1 MDKNSK
7 ATNEAMHRSLEACAR
22 SLAGDPALALTAVPD
37 SRGACDARALQ
48 HAYHDAQVQRQHAP
62 RDAFAA
68 RLFNLME
75 TERFEA
81 MGANRFA
88 GVRQNLD
95 AREGVQVLGESI
107 DPDAENPTLMRLH
120 RALSLLCRQA
130 FRDGSSPP
138 AGSVAGQPASTEQAL
153 VNELVQPLLPML
165 KGVLST
171 QAEFAV
177 MARQLSDRLATQ
189 AGGSSDGSNLLGES
203 EPSDDILEMQAMP
216 DDVDEDDDLGSELD
230 ESLDA
235 EQSGRDSEEPPA
247 DTQGE
252 AEQEEALPEDAMDE
266 APTAGPDPAI
276 VRSGDTQPYRAYT
289 TDFDEIVHAADW
301 ADQIA
306 LQDKRGELDQHI
318 EVHGRLVR
326 RLAARLQRVLLARQ
340 RRHWQFDLEEGQLDS
355 ARLARIVTDPLMPL
369 SFKAESEIP
378 FRNTTVTLLIDNSR
392 SMLGRPIMIAASCA
406 DILARTLERC
416 GVSVEILGFTTVHL
430 HGGASTERWKAAGA
444 PVNPGRLND
453 LRHIV
458 YKSADMPYR
467 SARRS
472 LGLMLDRDILKQN
485 IDGEA
490 LQWAYQRLMK
500 RPEERRILMTISDGA
515 PVDTSTLGA
524 NSGDYLAKHL
534 QQVIDGI
541 QRSESAELLAIG
553 IGHDVSQYYEHAV
566 SVYDARQLGP
576 VMLNELEALFK
587 QAA

>member
-1 MDKNSK
+1 
-7 ATNEAMHRSLEACAR
+7 MHRSLEACAR
-22 SLAGDPALALTAVPD
+22 SLAEDPALALSAVPD

-48 HAYHDAQVQRQHAP
+48 HTYHDEQVQRHHAP

-81 MGANRFA
+81 LGANRFA

-95 AREGVQVLGESI
+95 ARDGVQVLGELI
-107 DPDAENPTLMRLH
+107 DPDAEDPTLMRLQ
-120 RALSLLCRQA
+120 RALSVLCRQA
-130 FRDGSSPP
+130 FREDCTPP
-138 AGSVAGQPASTEQAL
+138 VGSVADQPASTEQAL
-153 VNELVQPLLPML
+153 VDELAQPLLPML
-165 KGVLST
+165 TAALNK

-177 MARQLSDRLATQ
+177 LACQLSDRLATQ
-189 AGGSSDGSNLLGES
+189 AGGGSDGSLLMGEAES
-203 EPSDDILEMQAMP
+203 PEEILEAQELP
-216 DDVDEDDDLGSELD
+216 DDVDEDDDLGSEFD

-247 DTQGE
+247 DKQGE
-252 AEQEEALPEDAMDE
+252 AEQEEALPEDALDE
-266 APTAGPDPAI
+266 APTAGPDPTI

-289 TDFDEIVHAADW
+289 TDFDEVIHASEW
-301 ADQIA
+301 ADQTA
-306 LQDKRGELDQHI
+306 LQGKRGELDQHI

-340 RRHWQFDLEEGQLDS
+340 RRHWLFDLEEGQLDS
-355 ARLARIVTDPLMPL
+355 ARLARIITDPLMPL

-430 HGGASTERWKAAGA
+430 HGGTSTERWKAAGA

-458 YKSADMPYR
+458 YKPADMPYR

-472 LGLMLDRDILKQN
+472 LGLMLERDILKQN

-524 NSGDYLAKHL
+524 NSGDYLSRHL
-534 QQVIDGI
+534 QQVIDDI
-541 QRSESAELLAIG
+541 QRSDNVELLAIG

-576 VMLNELEALFK
+576 VMLNELETLFK

>member
-1 MDKNSK
+1 MEKNSK
-7 ATNEAMHRSLEACAR
+7 ATDGVMHRSMEACAR
-22 SLAGDPALALTAVPD
+22 TLAQDPALALSALPD
-37 SRGACDARALQ
+37 SRGGCDARALQ
-48 HAYHDAQVQRQHAP
+48 HAYHDAQVQRHHVP

-68 RLFNLME
+68 QLFNLME

-81 MGANRFA
+81 LGANRFA

-95 AREGVQVLGESI
+95 ARSGVQVLGESMDLTAE
-107 DPDAENPTLMRLH
+107 DPALMRLQM
-120 RALSLLCRQA
+120 ALRTLCRQA
-130 FRDGSSPP
+130 FRADCMTP
-138 AGSVAGQPASTEQAL
+138 AEFLAGQPASTEQAL
-153 VNELVQPLLPML
+153 VKELVQPLLPRL
-165 KGVLST
+165 TAVLNE

-177 MARQLSDRLATQ
+177 LARQFSDRLATQ
-189 AGGSSDGSNLLGES
+189 ATEGADGSLLMGEAALP
-203 EPSDDILEMQAMP
+203 EEALEAQELP
-216 DDVDEDDDLGSELD
+216 DDVAWDDEFAAELN

-235 EQSGRDSEEPPA
+235 EQSGRDSDELPTEN
-247 DTQGE
+247 QGE
-252 AEQEEALPEDAMDE
+252 SEQEDPVMEEAVDE
-266 APTAGPDPAI
+266 APTAGPDPTL

-289 TDFDEIVHAADW
+289 TDFDEIVYASEW
-301 ADQIA
+301 ADQTA
-306 LQDKRGELDQHI
+306 LQGKRRELDQHI
-318 EVHGRLVR
+318 DVHGRLVR

-340 RRHWQFDLEEGQLDS
+340 RRHWEFDLEEGQLDS
-355 ARLARIVTDPLMPL
+355 ARLARILTDPLMPL

-416 GVSVEILGFTTVHL
+416 GVSVEILGFSTVHL
-430 HGGASTERWKAAGA
+430 HGGQSTERWKAAGK
-444 PVNPGRLND
+444 PLNPGRLND

-458 YKSADMPYR
+458 YKSADVPYR

-524 NSGDYLAKHL
+524 NAGDYLSKHL
-534 QQVIDGI
+534 QQVIEDI
-541 QRSESAELLAIG
+541 QRSDSVELLAIG
-553 IGHDVSQYYEHAV
+553 IGHDVSQYYQHAV

-576 VMLNELEALFK
+576 VMLNELETLFR

>member
-1 MDKNSK
+1 MEKNSK
-7 ATNEAMHRSLEACAR
+7 ALNGVLHRSMEACAR
-22 SLAGDPALALTAVPD
+22 SLAQDPTLALSALPD

-48 HAYHDAQVQRQHAP
+48 HAYHDAQVQRHHVP

-68 RLFNLME
+68 QLFNLME

-81 MGANRFA
+81 LGANRFA
-88 GVRQNLD
+88 GVRRNLD
-95 AREGVQVLGESI
+95 TRNGVQVLGKLM
-107 DPDAENPTLMRLH
+107 DQAAQDPTLMRLQL
-120 RALSLLCRQA
+120 ALRVLCRQA
-130 FRDGSSPP
+130 FREDCTAPVE
-138 AGSVAGQPASTEQAL
+138 SVAGLPASMELAC
-153 VNELVQPLLPML
+153 VKELVQPLLPNL
-165 KGVLST
+165 KAVLSE

-177 MARQLSDRLATQ
+177 LARQLSDRLATQ
-189 AGGSSDGSNLLGES
+189 AAGGDDGSLLMGETAS
-203 EPSDDILEMQAMP
+203 PEQAPDAQELP
-216 DDVDEDDDLGSELD
+216 DDAAEEDEFASELD
-230 ESLDA
+230 EALDA
-235 EQSGRDSEEPPA
+235 EQSGRDSEEPPGEN
-247 DTQGE
+247 QGE
-252 AEQEEALPEDAMDE
+252 AEQEDPVMEEAVDE
-266 APTAGPDPAI
+266 APTAGPDPTI
-276 VRSGDTQPYRAYT
+276 VRRGDTQPYRAYT
-289 TDFDEIVHAADW
+289 TDFDEIVYASEW
-301 ADQIA
+301 ADQVA
-306 LQDKRGELDQHI
+306 LQGRRGELDQHI

-369 SFKAESEIP
+369 TFKAESEIP

-430 HGGASTERWKAAGA
+430 HGGQSTERWKAAGKS
-444 PVNPGRLND
+444 VNPGRLND
-453 LRHIV
+453 LRHII

-524 NSGDYLAKHL
+524 NAGDYLSKHL
-534 QQVIDGI
+534 QQVIENI
-541 QRSESAELLAIG
+541 QRSDSAELLAIG

-576 VMLNELEALFK
+576 VMLNELETLFR